1 MNAVE
6 VLKELGFRV
15 EEAVTAVEALNKVRL
30 ADGRIDAALI
40 DVGLPDRRG
49 DSLAA
54 ELRAMYSQ
62 MPIVIASGY
71 GQEALGERFSA
82 DPSVSFLGKPYETP
96 RPAAVLRPAGTR
108 PPAAREGCRAC
119 YSGAFKESRCEER
132 G

>member
-1 MNAVE
+1 MSLSCGCLCFFFKQKTAYDLRISDWSSDVCSSD
-6 VLKELGFRV
+6 LLGFRV

-62 MPIVIASGY
+62 MPIVIASEIG
-71 GQEALGERFSA
+71 
-82 DPSVSFLGKPYETP
+82 
-96 RPAAVLRPAGTR
+96 
-108 PPAAREGCRAC
+108 RAHV
-119 YSGAFKESRCEER
+119 
-132 G
+132 

>member
-62 MPIVIASGY
+62 MPIVIASGH
-71 GQEALGERFSA
+71 GRSEEH
-82 DPSVSFLGKPYETP
+82 PSELQSLMRLAY
-96 RPAAVLRPAGTR
+96 AVFCLKKNKNT
-108 PPAAREGCRAC
+108 
-119 YSGAFKESRCEER
+119 S
-132 G
+132 